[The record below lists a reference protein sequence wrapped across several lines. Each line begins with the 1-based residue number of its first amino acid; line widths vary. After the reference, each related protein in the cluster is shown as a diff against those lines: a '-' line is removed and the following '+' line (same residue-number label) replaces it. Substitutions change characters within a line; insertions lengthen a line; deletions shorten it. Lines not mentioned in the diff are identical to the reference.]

1 MVCVMHEFHEG
12 GSIKDDN
19 LVFEDIIFLW
29 NLVVGEVGTCRMQR
43 CHLFDTPRAS
53 RVVCH
58 KCHDEQQYQWHP
70 PRHDIDQY

>member
-12 GSIKDDN
+12 GSIKDN

-29 NLVVGEVGTCRMQR
+29 NLVVGVVGTCRMQR
-43 CHLFDTPRAS
+43 CHLFDTVAL
-53 RVVCH
+53 CH
-58 KCHDEQQYQWHP
+58 KCHDEQQYQCHP